1 VAILFS
7 KNCINFA
14 QRGVAAD
21 GCDLTGAA
29 SGFGKPTTGRLAQAV
44 KRVRQP
50 GGVAPSPELNAE
62 GIRAVRL
69 AALRGQQR
77 QVRGCGGAND
87 GGEVGMDGDQPS

>member
-1 VAILFS
+1 
-7 KNCINFA
+7 
-14 QRGVAAD
+14 
-21 GCDLTGAA
+21 
-29 SGFGKPTTGRLAQAV
+29 V